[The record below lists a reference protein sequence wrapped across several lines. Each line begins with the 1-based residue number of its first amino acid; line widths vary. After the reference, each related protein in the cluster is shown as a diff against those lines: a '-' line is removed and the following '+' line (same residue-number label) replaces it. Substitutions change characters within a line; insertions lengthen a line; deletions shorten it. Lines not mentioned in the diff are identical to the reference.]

1 MVGLIENKKT
11 NGEQFQIVSVVL
23 NSLPSLLA
31 NLLTVSAK
39 HINSVQH
46 LSLFQLTSRVR
57 DTYF

>member
-31 NLLTVSAK
+31 NLLRVSAK

-46 LSLFQLTSRVR
+46 LSIFQLISRGR